1 VDHDDDGSADGKPV
15 ALAGVGV
22 FMDKLLSNQLMS
34 RLLLAIVALV
44 SLPACRVVGGI
55 FKAGVGVGVILAVVV
70 VGLLFALVTKT
81 RA

>member
-1 VDHDDDGSADGKPV
+1 MKFVSNQILTRLLLVVV
-15 ALAGVGV
+15 ALA
-22 FMDKLLSNQLMS
+22 
-34 RLLLAIVALV
+34 

>member
-1 VDHDDDGSADGKPV
+1 MNNVV
-15 ALAGVGV
+15 RFEWV
-22 FMDKLLSNQLMS
+22 S
-34 RLLLAIVALV
+34 RLLLVILALV
-44 SLPACRVVGGI
+44 SLPGCRVVGGI

>member
-1 VDHDDDGSADGKPV
+1 MHKILHFQWV
-15 ALAGVGV
+15 
-22 FMDKLLSNQLMS
+22 S
-34 RLLLAIVALV
+34 RLLLVILALV

-55 FKAGVGVGVILAVVV
+55 FKAGVGVGVIMAVVV

>member
-1 VDHDDDGSADGKPV
+1 
-15 ALAGVGV
+15 
-22 FMDKLLSNQLMS
+22 MDKLLGHQLMS

-44 SLPACRVVGGI
+44 SLPGCRVVGGI

>member
-1 VDHDDDGSADGKPV
+1 
-15 ALAGVGV
+15 
-22 FMDKLLSNQLMS
+22 MS
-34 RLLLAIVALV
+34 RLLLVIVALV
-44 SLPACRVVGGI
+44 SLPGCRVVGGI

>member
-1 VDHDDDGSADGKPV
+1 
-15 ALAGVGV
+15 
-22 FMDKLLSNQLMS
+22 MDKLVRNQLVS
-34 RLLLAIVALV
+34 RLLLVIVALV
-44 SLPACRVVGGI
+44 SLPGCRVVGGI

>member
-1 VDHDDDGSADGKPV
+1 
-15 ALAGVGV
+15 
-22 FMDKLLSNQLMS
+22 MDKLLSNQLIS

-44 SLPACRVVGGI
+44 SLPGCRVVGGI
-55 FKAGVGVGVILAVVV
+55 FKAGVGVGVIMAIVV

>member
-1 VDHDDDGSADGKPV
+1 
-15 ALAGVGV
+15 
-22 FMDKLLSNQLMS
+22 MDKILGRHLLS
-34 RLLLAIVALV
+34 RLLLTGVAIM
-44 SLPACRVVGGI
+44 SLPGCRVVGGI

>member
-1 VDHDDDGSADGKPV
+1 MFLRRVGNSV
-15 ALAGVGV
+15 ASGGLGA
-22 FMDKLLSNQLMS
+22 FMNNVVRFEWVS
-34 RLLLAIVALV
+34 RLLLVILALV
-44 SLPACRVVGGI
+44 SLPGCRVVGGI

>member
-1 VDHDDDGSADGKPV
+1 MNKILDFRWV
-15 ALAGVGV
+15 
-22 FMDKLLSNQLMS
+22 S
-34 RLLLAIVALV
+34 RLLLIILALV
-44 SLPACRVVGGI
+44 SLPGCRVVGGI

>member
-1 VDHDDDGSADGKPV
+1 MNNVVRFPWV
-15 ALAGVGV
+15 
-22 FMDKLLSNQLMS
+22 S
-34 RLLLAIVALV
+34 RLLLVILALV
-44 SLPACRVVGGI
+44 SMPGCRVVGGI

>member
-1 VDHDDDGSADGKPV
+1 MNKILNFQWV
-15 ALAGVGV
+15 
-22 FMDKLLSNQLMS
+22 S
-34 RLLLAIVALV
+34 RLLLVIVALV
-44 SLPACRVVGGI
+44 SLPGCKVVGGI

>member
-1 VDHDDDGSADGKPV
+1 MNNVLRFQWV
-15 ALAGVGV
+15 
-22 FMDKLLSNQLMS
+22 S
-34 RLLLAIVALV
+34 RLILVIAALV
-44 SLPACRVVGGI
+44 SLPGCRVVGGI

>member
-1 VDHDDDGSADGKPV
+1 
-15 ALAGVGV
+15 
-22 FMDKLLSNQLMS
+22 MDKLLSTQLMS

-44 SLPACRVVGGI
+44 SLPGCRVVGGI

>member
-1 VDHDDDGSADGKPV
+1 MNNVERFPRI
-15 ALAGVGV
+15 
-22 FMDKLLSNQLMS
+22 S
-34 RLLLAIVALV
+34 RLLLVTLALV
-44 SLPACRVVGGI
+44 SLPGCRVVGGI

>member
-1 VDHDDDGSADGKPV
+1 MNNLVRFQWV
-15 ALAGVGV
+15 
-22 FMDKLLSNQLMS
+22 S
-34 RLLLAIVALV
+34 RLILVILALV
-44 SLPACRVVGGI
+44 SLPGCRVVGGI

>member
-1 VDHDDDGSADGKPV
+1 MNNNNVV
-15 ALAGVGV
+15 RFQWV
-22 FMDKLLSNQLMS
+22 S
-34 RLLLAIVALV
+34 RLLLVILALV
-44 SLPACRVVGGI
+44 SLPGCRVVGGI

>member
-1 VDHDDDGSADGKPV
+1 
-15 ALAGVGV
+15 
-22 FMDKLLSNQLMS
+22 MLLV
-34 RLLLAIVALV
+34 IVALI
-44 SLPACRVVGGI
+44 SLPGCKVVGGI

>member
-1 VDHDDDGSADGKPV
+1 
-15 ALAGVGV
+15 
-22 FMDKLLSNQLMS
+22 MDKLVRNQLMS
-34 RLLLAIVALV
+34 RLLLVIVALV
-44 SLPACRVVGGI
+44 SLPGCRVVGGI

>member
-1 VDHDDDGSADGKPV
+1 MNKFLNFQWV
-15 ALAGVGV
+15 
-22 FMDKLLSNQLMS
+22 S
-34 RLLLAIVALV
+34 RLVLVMLALV
-44 SLPACRVVGGI
+44 SLPGCRVVGGI

>member
-1 VDHDDDGSADGKPV
+1 MNNTLHTP
-15 ALAGVGV
+15 LIT
-22 FMDKLLSNQLMS
+22 
-34 RLLLAIVALV
+34 RLLLAVVALV
-44 SLPACRVVGGI
+44 SLPACEVVGGI